1 MVTKIKNLVKKLTL
15 VEWVILGIAVLAL
28 VVGVSKW
35 SGSKHKGPHGGDK
48 HSEKASVETV
58 APAK

>member
-28 VVGVSKW
+28 VIGVSKW
-35 SGSKHKGPHGGDK
+35 SGPKHKAPHGGSK
-48 HSEKASVETV
+48 AEEKAVVV
-58 APAK
+58 AE